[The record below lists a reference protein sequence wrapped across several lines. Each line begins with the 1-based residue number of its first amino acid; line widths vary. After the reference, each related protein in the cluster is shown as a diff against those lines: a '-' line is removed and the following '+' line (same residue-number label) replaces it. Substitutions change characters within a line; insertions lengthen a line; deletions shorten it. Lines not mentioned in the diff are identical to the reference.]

1 MTSPARVAIVKSA
14 GRADAFADAV
24 REIGLAPVLV
34 SPFQIEPIDGARAA
48 VGAALGAKGTTWLV
62 VTSPHAVD
70 ACDGF
75 VPEWFDVAAVG
86 PGTAS
91 ALQSREFN
99 VDLIG
104 EGGAESLGR
113 QIVAMGVA
121 PGDRV
126 VHPCGEDARQELR
139 RVIEG
144 AGGTYVAVPVYR
156 AVPDAVGERAA
167 AGEFAAVVVGS
178 PNLARRA
185 YDLFPSRPPAV
196 AIGRT
201 TASALRDLGWTPA
214 AVAATP
220 TPEDVAAALTR
231 ALRRGT

>member
-34 SPFQIEPIDGARAA
+34 SPFRFEPVDGARAA
-48 VGAALGAKGTTWLV
+48 VAEALKAAGTTWLV

-70 ACDGF
+70 ACEGL

-91 ALQSREFN
+91 ALQARDFN
-99 VDLIG
+99 VDLVG

-113 QIVAMGVA
+113 KIVERGIE

-126 VHPCGEDARQELR
+126 VHACGEDARQELR
-139 RVIEG
+139 RVIER

-156 AVPDAVGERAA
+156 AVPDAVGERSAV
-167 AGEFAAVVVGS
+167 GEFAAVVVGS

-185 YDLFPSRPPAV
+185 AELFPSRPPCV

-201 TASALRDLGWTPA
+201 TASALRDLGWAPA
-214 AVAATP
+214 AVAAAP
-220 TPEDVAAALTR
+220 SPADVAAALAR
-231 ALRRGT
+231 ALRLGA